1 MSQQDTLVPRRPKL
15 ADRLVDEIRDQIRS
29 GALRSGDKLP
39 TELQLAEEHGVSRT
53 VVREAVTRLAA
64 DGLVTARQGAGVFVN
79 EQAPVTIESLLSEM
93 SGKVSMVLN
102 VLEVRMAIEIES
114 AALAAQRR
122 SGSQEADIVAAF
134 AEFDRLLRQGESTGS
149 ADFAFHRSI
158 AAATNNP
165 FYVEILDVLGRR
177 TIPRDLVTTFSPGV
191 LQSTEYQNRLQG
203 EHRDIMMAIQDGDST
218 SARDAMRR
226 HLSSS
231 QRRYQSL
238 LQGGGNLANA
248 FPRQTG

>member
-1 MSQQDTLVPRRPKL
+1 MTAPTTAVRRPKL
-15 ADRLVDEIRDQIRS
+15 ADRLVDELRARITS
-29 GALRSGDKLP
+29 GALGAGAKLP
-39 TELQLAEEHGVSRT
+39 TEPQLAGEHGVSRT
-53 VVREAVTRLAA
+53 VVREAITRLAA

-79 EQAPVTIESLLSEM
+79 EAAPNALEELLADM
-93 SGKVSMVLN
+93 TGKVSLVLN

-122 SGSQEADIVAAF
+122 SSSQQADILACF
-134 AEFDRLLRQGESTGS
+134 AEFESLLTAGKPTGA
-149 ADFAFHRSI
+149 ADFAFHRAI

-177 TIPRDLVTTFSPGV
+177 TIPRDLVTTMSATL
-191 LQSTEYQNRLQG
+191 LQSTEYQARLQA
-203 EHRDIMMAIQDGDST
+203 EHRDIMTAIMDGDST

-238 LQGGGNLANA
+238 LQGGGDLAGA
-248 FPRQTG
+248 FAPRAG

>member
-1 MSQQDTLVPRRPKL
+1 METSPSPVRRPKL
-15 ADRLVDEIRDQIRS
+15 ADRLVDEIRAKIS
-29 GALRSGDKLP
+29 AGTLKPGARLP
-39 TELQLAEEHGVSRT
+39 TETQMTEEHGVSRT

-79 EQAPVTIESLLSEM
+79 ERPQGALEGLLSDM
-93 SGKVSMVLN
+93 GGKVSMVLN
-102 VLEVRMAIEIES
+102 VLEVRMAIEIEA

-122 SGSQEADIVAAF
+122 TASQEADILSAF
-134 AEFDRLLRQGESTGS
+134 ADFDATLARGEATGA

-158 AAATNNP
+158 AAATSNP

-177 TIPRDLVTTFSPGV
+177 TIPRDLVTTMSASL
-191 LQSTEYQNRLQG
+191 LQSPDYQLRLQT
-203 EHRDIMMAIQDGDST
+203 EHRDIMNAIRDGDAT

-226 HLSSS
+226 HLSAS

-238 LQGGGNLANA
+238 LHGGDAGRPA
-248 FPRQTG
+248 RG